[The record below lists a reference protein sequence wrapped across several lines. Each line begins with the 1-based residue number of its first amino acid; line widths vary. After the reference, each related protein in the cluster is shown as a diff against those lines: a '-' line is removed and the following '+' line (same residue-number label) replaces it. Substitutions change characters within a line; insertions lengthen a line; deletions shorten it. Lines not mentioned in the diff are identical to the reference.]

1 MSNGADSTLLGPVT
15 KKSSKRSRDRVRR
28 WTTDVDRTHLI
39 HPLVDEGAKDDS
51 TAVHLSQD
59 MIGGHMFLGTGVSTS
74 SLSSWGSTDLE
85 SGQPHVMASQQD
97 LLQVHIVVQL

>member
-1 MSNGADSTLLGPVT
+1 
-15 KKSSKRSRDRVRR
+15 
-28 WTTDVDRTHLI
+28 
-39 HPLVDEGAKDDS
+39 
-51 TAVHLSQD
+51 
-59 MIGGHMFLGTGVSTS
+59 MFLGTGVSTS